1 MMRLIQ
7 FFQTGKKMFN
17 VDQILDNI
25 RVKPSWVKLGERSP
39 SLAAQK
45 ELAEIERRDLA
56 HFLSGQLHDSAIH
69 WTGTLENSIAD

>member
-1 MMRLIQ
+1 MRLIQ

-25 RVKPSWVKLGERSP
+25 RVKPSWVKLGERNP

-45 ELAEIERRDLA
+45 ELAEIELRDPALFCQDSFMILLSIGLA
-56 HFLSGQLHDSAIH
+56 P
-69 WTGTLENSIAD
+69 